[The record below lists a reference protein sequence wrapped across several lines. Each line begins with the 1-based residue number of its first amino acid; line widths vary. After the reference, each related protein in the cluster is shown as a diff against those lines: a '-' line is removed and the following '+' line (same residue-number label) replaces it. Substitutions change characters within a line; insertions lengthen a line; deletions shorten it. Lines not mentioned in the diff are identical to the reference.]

1 MVSNKQ
7 LSCVY
12 FVILVSPRDGMM
24 RNVDW
29 VCIYVSCAVNSNMCA
44 VYGVLRVYLYI
55 TLKYFINVYDYHLF
69 AISSVIFVCFFVYF
83 FGLCIV

>member
-1 MVSNKQ
+1 
-7 LSCVY
+7 
-12 FVILVSPRDGMM
+12 MM

-83 FGLCIV
+83 FGI